1 MHGLIQCHVMEITQ
15 TASMKQLIYHA
26 HHYVTVNI
34 YITNGLATSNALIN
48 KHSVRNTQL
57 RMFMH

>member
-1 MHGLIQCHVMEITQ
+1 MEITQ

-26 HHYVTVNI
+26 HHCVTVNI

-48 KHSVRNTQL
+48 KHMQCKKYTIKGVYAL
-57 RMFMH
+57 K

>member
-1 MHGLIQCHVMEITQ
+1 MEITQ

-26 HHYVTVNI
+26 HYYVTVNI

-48 KHSVRNTQL
+48 KYSVRNTQL
-57 RMFMH
+57 RVFMH

>member
-1 MHGLIQCHVMEITQ
+1 MLCNGDYTNCKHEAACLP
-15 TASMKQLIYHA
+15 S

-48 KHSVRNTQL
+48 KHSVRNTQS
-57 RMFMH
+57 RVFMH